1 MARTAPNAK
10 RDILAAARSCF
21 SRSGFRGTSLR
32 EIAEEYGGTKA
43 ALLYHFESKDAILEA
58 LLGPHWDALREL
70 AHSLEGLTPAEARE
84 RAITGMADNA
94 VRFRDDLAVFHAEI
108 AEIMRFERFRDAGAA
123 IDQIADAFAGGSGV
137 LRDLIAARIV
147 LGGVAFACHE
157 FADAPDA
164 DLREAIL
171 LVMRHALGGIPLAET
186 GGR

>member
-10 RDILAAARSCF
+10 RDILTAARRCF
-21 SRSGFRGTSLR
+21 SRSGFRAASLR
-32 EIAEEYGGTKA
+32 EIAQEYGGTKA

-58 LLGPHWDALREL
+58 LLGPHWEALRAL
-70 AHSLEGLTPAEARE
+70 AHSLDGLSAGEARE
-84 RAITGMADNA
+84 RAVTGMADNA

-123 IDQIADAFAGGSGV
+123 LDQIADAFAGGSAV
-137 LRDLIAARIV
+137 LRDQIAARIV
-147 LGGVAFACHE
+147 LGGIALACHE
-157 FADAPDA
+157 YADAPDA

-171 LVMRHALGGIPLAET
+171 LVMRHALAGIPLVEA